1 MLRSEPSPDILSSK
15 TRWEAFIGGWKSANG
30 DSRSGAIVE
39 LFYEEGYNVLM
50 VDREHTALN
59 TETVLEH
66 IRAARALRMPCV
78 VRVAD
83 GTYHELN
90 RTLDQGPEDGIFV
103 PRIRGREKLV
113 KIVHTVKYPPKVIS
127 QPPAATKK
135 DCHRAH
141 RDHREILLTPST
153 SLFSPKFISKARLS
167 PEALRYEST

>member
-1 MLRSEPSPDILSSK
+1 MGGI
-15 TRWEAFIGGWKSANG
+15 IGDWKSANG

-83 GTYHELN
+83 DVSRAESDLRPGAGGRHLCTAN
-90 RTLDQGPEDGIFV
+90 PGP
-103 PRIRGREKLV
+103 
-113 KIVHTVKYPPKVIS
+113 
-127 QPPAATKK
+127 
-135 DCHRAH
+135 
-141 RDHREILLTPST
+141 
-153 SLFSPKFISKARLS
+153 
-167 PEALRYEST
+167 